1 MRRNKNFFARMSILS
16 AIGAILLALALEC
29 LYGLVFMLIWNN
41 LLPLLWASAPSIG
54 FWLATGIVF
63 IVRVLIT
70 PIVGT
75 SKD

>member
-1 MRRNKNFFARMSILS
+1 MRRNKNFFAQMSILS
-16 AIGAILLALALEC
+16 AIGAILLALGLEC
-29 LYGLVFMLIWNN
+29 LYGLVFMLVWNN

-63 IVRVLIT
+63 VVRVLIS
-70 PIVGT
+70 PIASK